1 MEIGKNMTKQRARR
15 AMLAMLRQRDA
26 TTPNHLTPSWAHAF
40 WNKRVLEPSE
50 VKRVLGVGVAKMSD
64 HLRLYKDPFDLQ

>member
-1 MEIGKNMTKQRARR
+1 MEICKNMTKQLARG
-15 AMLAMLRQRDA
+15 AMLTMLRQRDA
-26 TTPNHLTPSWAHAF
+26 TAPNHSTPSWAHEF
-40 WNKRVLEPSE
+40 WNKRLLESE